1 MVPQICDIKL
11 TGGKKLQVR
20 EVSDYFFSRDD
31 SMISGLRSHCS
42 GSSCQISGGQKDQ
55 EIYSII
61 SVKTFQLGASC
72 SKHDEQQSITNI
84 FGKES
89 SNIMALSSM
98 LCLTFFFK

>member
-20 EVSDYFFSRDD
+20 EVSDYFFSPIFPLSFRDD

-61 SVKTFQLGASC
+61 SVKIFQLGASC
-72 SKHDEQQSITNI
+72 SKHDEQ
-84 FGKES
+84 
-89 SNIMALSSM
+89 
-98 LCLTFFFK
+98 